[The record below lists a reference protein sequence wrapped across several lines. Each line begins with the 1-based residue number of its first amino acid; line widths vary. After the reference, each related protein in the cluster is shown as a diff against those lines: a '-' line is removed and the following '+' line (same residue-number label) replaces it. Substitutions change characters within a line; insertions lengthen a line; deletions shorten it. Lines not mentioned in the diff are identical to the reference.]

1 VYNNKKWMRWRYS
14 ANELFGLGL
23 QRLVCIKALQSFY
36 SVVILGF
43 QLNQEAKLVGVNP
56 VSGHGALNLTGGE
69 QLIDESALEVVWAGC
84 TNQLSDELPAQQ
96 FNTWIRPLRAQLF
109 VDDAEG
115 AGMSPR
121 VQLIAPN
128 RFIEDWVKNKFLTR
142 IEELFAQFDAGQCKV
157 AVVAQA
163 EKAPAFKGNAPARV
177 SVARPALVASEQSIE
192 QQSPSGFA
200 PQETPVIQRVQA
212 PAIIT
217 SAAEHSLKSN
227 LNSAFTFDSFVEG
240 KSNQLALA
248 AAQQVAENPGGS
260 YNPLFIYG
268 GVGLGKTHLMHA
280 VGNALRVRKPDAK
293 IVYLHS
299 ERFVADMV
307 KALQL
312 KAIDE
317 FKQFYRSVDALLID
331 DIQFFAGK
339 ERSQEEF
346 FHTYN
351 ALLER
356 GQQMI
361 LTCDRYPKEIN
372 GVEERLKSRFGWGL
386 TVAVEPPELETRV
399 AILINKAEQAGM
411 DLSRDAAFFIAQRIR
426 SNVRELEGALKRVM
440 AHAQFSG
447 RVIDIDLIRESLKDL
462 LALQDKL
469 VTIDN
474 IQRVVADY
482 YKLKMSD
489 LLSKRRSRSVARPRQ
504 VAMALAKDLTNYSL
518 PEIGESFGGRDHTTV
533 LHACRKIKELEA
545 IDRDMERDLKNLYR
559 TLSN

>member
-1 VYNNKKWMRWRYS
+1 LS
-14 ANELFGLGL
+14 GLDWHFPSDRFWGW
-23 QRLVCIKALQSFY
+23 S
-36 SVVILGF
+36 
-43 QLNQEAKLVGVNP
+43 LNQEVKLTGLNQIP
-56 VSGHGALNLTGGE
+56 GHRALNHTGGE
-69 QLIDESALEVVWAGC
+69 KLIDESALEVVWAGC
-84 TNQLSDELPAQQ
+84 TKQLSDELPAQQ
-96 FNTWIRPLRAQLF
+96 FNTWIRPLRAHLF
-109 VDDAEG
+109 IEDSDGSET
-115 AGMSPR
+115 SHR

-128 RFIEDWVKNKFLTR
+128 RFIEDWVKNKFMSR
-142 IEELFAQFDAGQCKV
+142 IEELFAQFDAGHCTV
-157 AVVAQA
+157 VVVAQA
-163 EKAPAFKGNAPARV
+163 QKAPAFKENAALRGNIGNGTFIGGAAV
-177 SVARPALVASEQSIE
+177 SRANALNGGADFIRPTLVTSDQITD

-200 PQETPVIQRVQA
+200 PQDTPVIQRVQA

-227 LNSAFTFDSFVEG
+227 LNSAFTFDTFVEG

-482 YKLKMSD
+482 FKLKMSD

-504 VAMALAKDLTNYSL
+504 LAMALAKDLTNYSL

-533 LHACRKIKELEA
+533 LHACRKVKELEA
-545 IDRDMERDLKNLYR
+545 TDRDVERDLKNLYR
-559 TLSN
+559 MLSN